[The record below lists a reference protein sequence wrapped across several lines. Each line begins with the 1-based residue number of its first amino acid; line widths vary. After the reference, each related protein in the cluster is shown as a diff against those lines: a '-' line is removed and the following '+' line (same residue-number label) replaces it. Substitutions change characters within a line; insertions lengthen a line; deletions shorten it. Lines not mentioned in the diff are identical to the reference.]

1 MRTFLVLTLISFL
14 IACTPNQQVER
25 NYFQLQG
32 NAQGT
37 TFQIHYYDSLQR
49 DFSAQV
55 DSLLKQMDISLSTYV
70 PQSIISRVNNN
81 DSLVALDEHFINV
94 FNRAQQIATLSEGAF
109 DITVAPLVN
118 AYGFGFTKKESV
130 DSILIDS
137 LLKYVGFN
145 KLKIEDNKLIKEQK
159 EIQLDFN
166 AIAQGYSVD
175 VIADFLEANDVVD
188 YMVEIGGEIR
198 CKGVNAKGNFW
209 NIGID
214 KPLENIEKREI
225 QTIIPLKN
233 RAMATSGN
241 YRKYY
246 EQGGLKYSH
255 TINPKTGW
263 PVQHQLL
270 SATVIADNAMTAD
283 AFATLFMVLGKDD
296 AISFL
301 EKHKDLNLE
310 VYFIYQDKD
319 DLKVYSTISSNN

>member
-1 MRTFLVLTLISFL
+1 MRTFLIVSLISFL
-14 IACTPNQQVER
+14 FACISNQQVER
-25 NYFQLQG
+25 NYFHLNG

-37 TFQIHYYDSLQR
+37 TFQIQYYDSLQR
-49 DFSAQV
+49 DFSNQV
-55 DSLLKQMDISLSTYV
+55 DSLLKQMDLSLSTYV
-70 PQSIISRVNNN
+70 PHSIISRVNKN
-81 DSLVALDEHFINV
+81 DTTVELDEHFIKV
-94 FNRAQQIATLSEGAF
+94 FNSAQQIATLSDGAF
-109 DITVAPLVN
+109 DITIAPLVN
-118 AYGFGFTKKESV
+118 AYGFGFTKKENV
-130 DSILIDS
+130 DSVLIDS

-145 KLKIEDNKLIKEQK
+145 KVKIEKNKLIKEQK

-175 VIADFLEANDVVD
+175 VIADFLEVNGVKD

-198 CKGVNAKGNFW
+198 CKGVNAKGNYW
-209 NIGID
+209 HIGID
-214 KPLENIEKREI
+214 KPIENIEKREM

-246 EQGGLKYSH
+246 EQGGIKYSH
-255 TINPKTGW
+255 TIHPKTGW

-283 AFATLFMVLGKDD
+283 AFATLFMVLGKD
-296 AISFL
+296 ASISFL
-301 EKHKDLNLE
+301 EKHKELNLE

-319 DLKVYSTISSNN
+319 KLKVYSTISNE

>member
-1 MRTFLVLTLISFL
+1 MRYFFVVSLISFSF
-14 IACTPNQQVER
+14 ACISNQQVER
-25 NYFQLQG
+25 NYFHLQG

-37 TFQIHYYDSLQR
+37 TFQIQYYDSLQR
-49 DFSAQV
+49 DFSHQV
-55 DSLLKQMDISLSTYV
+55 DSLLKQMDLSLSTYV
-70 PQSIISRVNNN
+70 PYSIISRVNKN
-81 DSLVALDEHFINV
+81 DSLVILDEHFIKV
-94 FNRAQQIATLSEGAF
+94 FNRAQQIATLSDGAF

-118 AYGFGFTKKESV
+118 AYGFGFTKKENIDSV
-130 DSILIDS
+130 LIDS
-137 LLKYVGFN
+137 LLQFVGFN
-145 KLKIEDNKLIKEQK
+145 KVKIEGNKLIKEQK

-175 VIADFLEANDVVD
+175 VIANFLEVNDVED

-198 CKGVNAKGNFW
+198 CKGVNAKGNYW

-214 KPLENIEKREI
+214 KPLENLEKREM

-263 PVQHQLL
+263 PVQHHLL

-283 AFATLFMVLGKDD
+283 AFATLFMVLGKDA

-301 EKHKDLNLE
+301 EKHKELNLD

-319 DLKVYSTISSNN
+319 KLKVYSTIE